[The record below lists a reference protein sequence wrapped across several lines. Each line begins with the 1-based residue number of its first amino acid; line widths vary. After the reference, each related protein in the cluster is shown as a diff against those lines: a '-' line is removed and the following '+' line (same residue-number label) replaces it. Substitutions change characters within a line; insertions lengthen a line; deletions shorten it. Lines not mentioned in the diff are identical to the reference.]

1 MSLNRMPPKRG
12 GGSGGRGGG
21 GGGRRPRPGRETEL
35 LPDPFDSRL
44 DRSRFVTREAAAARA
59 ADSASDDGD
68 GDSDAKHSADSD
80 CEDADEP
87 DAASRR
93 HIPIPLAMWDFGQC
107 DAKRC
112 TGRKLSRLGMIATLQ
127 VWALYSRFWG
137 VGSTC
142 APLSRCRWAAPSA
155 GSCSRQKGGSR
166 SAQTTARSSKLTE

>member
-1 MSLNRMPPKRG
+1 MRGLCVAHSRMPPKRG

-21 GGGRRPRPGRETEL
+21 ARRSRPGRETEL
-35 LPDPFDSRL
+35 FPDPFDSRL

-68 GDSDAKHSADSD
+68 GDGDSDKRSGDSD

-127 VWALYSRFWG
+127 VRVVS
-137 VGSTC
+137 
-142 APLSRCRWAAPSA
+142 SRC
-155 GSCSRQKGGSR
+155 
-166 SAQTTARSSKLTE
+166 